1 MTILN
6 KIWLIAN
13 TETIKKRI
21 TFTYNYVNVIVN
33 LGYINYKLS
42 TRLNYRK
49 YCGWGGE
56 GGGETTSNTFTP
68 ARPDT
73 PMTRKAFWDN
83 HNVQ

>member
-6 KIWLIAN
+6 KIWLIAS

-42 TRLNYRK
+42 QVH
-49 YCGWGGE
+49 
-56 GGGETTSNTFTP
+56 
-68 ARPDT
+68 D
-73 PMTRKAFWDN
+73 
-83 HNVQ
+83 